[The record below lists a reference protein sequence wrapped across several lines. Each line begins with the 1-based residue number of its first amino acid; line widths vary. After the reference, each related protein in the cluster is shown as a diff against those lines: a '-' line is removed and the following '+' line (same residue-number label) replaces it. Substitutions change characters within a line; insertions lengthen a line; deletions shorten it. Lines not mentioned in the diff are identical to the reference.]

1 MDPSHRSRW
10 TPVEN
15 QGILEFRN
23 TYWGANGATLFEAML
38 EKPPS
43 ERFLD
48 VRQTTIQNLFRPMLP
63 DGLIFVRNDYILY
76 GDRFRKAR
84 QERPSTNM
92 RGCLL
97 FGQPGIGKSYFLLFF
112 LMQCL
117 SRQESVLFTS
127 SKGKTYLFD
136 EHGVATVQTSNFD
149 PEIHIPESI
158 PDTSR
163 LWSLVDAPNDK
174 EPIPQSVT
182 CSTRQLFFVAA
193 VSPDQTRTKQILQ
206 WREVRHWW
214 MSGWVVRELCALL
227 RQIPR
232 TEFAAEQWD
241 RYQPFDADTVRT
253 LVDDAGP
260 CPRDVLSWLTDPSQ
274 YTKALKG
281 ALRRYDDFESVHC
294 LLSGVGARSNED
306 YYVLILVS
314 PMAPVSPDA
323 VDNDSIIVRLKTPA
337 IYDAMLAKVLSF
349 TIEETRRLH
358 ACFSSLVVS
367 RGSPAVNFGDL
378 IFESMA
384 LRYMLAGF
392 PLANSGTSHHQFA
405 QMTRLPPTVGIT
417 KATSPVQFIYLHEEL
432 DVDRATIVVDTT
444 ARQIMCRPSR
454 FSERFAMRPMM
465 SALLEPWALRRRIT
479 FDFVDDLQAIDG
491 VSCYCPTSGSATSSL
506 FNAYF
511 FQVATEF
518 AKVVLWAV
526 QIATK
531 RNDNRS
537 PSSRTGGEAGFAT
550 VVQLRERAQRAWP
563 GVPVEVKYVLVIPRS
578 SRAFNVEWELC
589 VDFDRAECRGD
600 VHVLYLDVCGV
611 CQVEDVLGVS
621 LPNLVDA
628 EGPEAVTKGESGM
641 SKSHKLGGKRAL
653 VGDDLEGEGGGSVVK
668 KNRTRN

>member
-182 CSTRQLFFVAA
+182 CSTRQLFFAAA
-193 VSPDQTRTKQILQ
+193 VSPDRTRTKQILQ

-260 CPRDVLSWLTDPSQ
+260 CPRDVLSWLTDPRQITQELVDTLERPDSEYHDLPQ
-274 YTKALKG
+274 L
-281 ALRRYDDFESVHC
+281 VN
-294 LLSGVGARSNED
+294 LLSNHDAMSRLNSHNIILIWRVGEVRADALDGNDDVVAVLKTRMVYERIRAKCLALQVDEATSLYAICKGIGPGPARIFAGFVLEGLVHLSSCAGPSSWHPHSIHSHRCPGPRPEARSGPSA
-306 YYVLILVS
+306 L
-314 PMAPVSPDA
+314 P
-323 VDNDSIIVRLKTPA
+323 TP
-337 IYDAMLAKVLSF
+337 
-349 TIEETRRLH
+349 T
-358 ACFSSLVVS
+358 
-367 RGSPAVNFGDL
+367 
-378 IFESMA
+378 
-384 LRYMLAGF
+384 
-392 PLANSGTSHHQFA
+392 
-405 QMTRLPPTVGIT
+405 
-417 KATSPVQFIYLHEEL
+417 
-432 DVDRATIVVDTT
+432 
-444 ARQIMCRPSR
+444 MCPRPSR
-454 FSERFAMRPMM
+454 SQHSR
-465 SALLEPWALRRRIT
+465 
-479 FDFVDDLQAIDG
+479 
-491 VSCYCPTSGSATSSL
+491 SG
-506 FNAYF
+506 
-511 FQVATEF
+511 
-518 AKVVLWAV
+518 
-526 QIATK
+526 
-531 RNDNRS
+531 
-537 PSSRTGGEAGFAT
+537 TGMIG
-550 VVQLRERAQRAWP
+550 
-563 GVPVEVKYVLVIPRS
+563 VLVGQI
-578 SRAFNVEWELC
+578 
-589 VDFDRAECRGD
+589 
-600 VHVLYLDVCGV
+600 
-611 CQVEDVLGVS
+611 
-621 LPNLVDA
+621 LPNLVLRLSVS
-628 EGPEAVTKGESGM
+628 PHKGQM
-641 SKSHKLGGKRAL
+641 LLPPNPPALGL
-653 VGDDLEGEGGGSVVK
+653 
-668 KNRTRN
+668 T